1 LKFKK
6 LVHNKKN
13 SLRKKKYPLLHPVKY
28 LVRRSRVWSP
38 PGFQGMTV
46 YAVIKYFLKDFNLPN
61 FTEKAS
67 AISYNFIMS
76 VPTSCLFLFTLAPNL
91 PFVSK
96 IALKI
101 QLQGLIHDIIPST
114 SYNKGL
120 IQFVDSFINGSKIGM
135 LSFTFVLSL
144 FFASGAVMG
153 LMRSF
158 NKNHVGFQKMRGLK
172 TRLEAIKLT
181 MMLFG
186 LLLACIILLLLQRNI
201 LDWIGIKDFHIKNLI
216 FYGKWLFIIG
226 LIFYSYAF
234 IYRYA
239 PSTTRRWNLVSPGA
253 VIATFLS
260 ILVTIGFTT
269 FVNNFGR
276 YNILYGSIGT
286 IMVIMIMIF
295 LNSLVILIGFEINLS
310 INTLKTHAEE
320 EQMGKETKLWVKK

>member
-1 LKFKK
+1 MK
-6 LVHNKKN
+6 
-13 SLRKKKYPLLHPVKY
+13 
-28 LVRRSRVWSP
+28 
-38 PGFQGMTV
+38 T
-46 YAVIKYFLKDFNLPN
+46 YAVMKHFSKDFNLPD

-76 VPTSCLFLFTLAPNL
+76 VPTSCLFLFTLTPNL
-91 PFVSK
+91 PFISK
-96 IALKI
+96 KGLKF
-101 QLQGLIHDIIPST
+101 QLHGLIHDIIPSVT
-114 SYNKGL
+114 YNKGL

-158 NKNHVGFQKMRGLK
+158 NKNHVGFQKMKGLK
-172 TRLEAIKLT
+172 TRWEAIKLT

-186 LLLACIILLLLQRNI
+186 LLLSCIILLLMQRNI
-201 LDWIGIKDFHIKNLI
+201 LNWIGIKDIHIRNLI
-216 FYGKWLFIIG
+216 FYGKWIFIVS

-239 PSTTRRWNLVSPGA
+239 PSTTRRWHLVSPGA
-253 VIATFLS
+253 VVATFLS
-260 ILVTIGFTT
+260 ILVTIGFTA

-295 LNSLVILIGFEINLS
+295 LNSLVILIGFELNLS

-320 EQMGKETKLWVKK
+320 EQGKDAKLWVKK

>member
-1 LKFKK
+1 
-6 LVHNKKN
+6 
-13 SLRKKKYPLLHPVKY
+13 
-28 LVRRSRVWSP
+28 
-38 PGFQGMTV
+38 MTV
-46 YAVIKYFLKDFNLPN
+46 YQVVKHFSKDFNLPN

-76 VPTSCLFLFTLAPNL
+76 VPTSCLFLFTLTPNL
-91 PFVSK
+91 PFISK
-96 IALKI
+96 KGLKT
-101 QLQGLIHDIIPST
+101 QLHGLIHDIIPSAT
-114 SYNKGL
+114 YNKGL

-158 NKNHVGFQKMRGLK
+158 NKNHIGFQKIKGLK
-172 TRLEAIKLT
+172 KRWQAIKLT
-181 MMLFG
+181 IMLFG
-186 LLLACIILLLLQRNI
+186 LLLVCLVLLLLQRNI
-201 LDWIGIKDFHIKNLI
+201 LDWIGVKDFHVRNLI
-216 FYGKWLFIIG
+216 FYGKWILIIG

-239 PSTTRRWNLVSPGA
+239 PSTTRRWKLVSPGA
-253 VIATFLS
+253 VVATFLS
-260 ILVTIGFTT
+260 IWVTIGFTA

-295 LNSLVILIGFEINLS
+295 LNSLVILLGFELNLS

-320 EQMGKETKLWVKK
+320 EQGKGKSIVVK

>member
-1 LKFKK
+1 MQKK
-6 LVHNKKN
+6 INF
-13 SLRKKKYPLLHPVKY
+13 LLHPIKY
-28 LVRRSRVWSP
+28 LVRKSKTWSP

-46 YAVIKYFLKDFNLPN
+46 YQVAKYFLNDFSLPN

-76 VPTSCLFLFTLAPNL
+76 VPTSCLFLFTLTPNL
-91 PFVSK
+91 PFISK
-96 IALKI
+96 KGLKT
-101 QLQGLIHDIIPST
+101 QLHGLIHDIIPSAT
-114 SYNKGL
+114 YNKGL

-158 NKNHVGFQKMRGLK
+158 NKNHVGFQKIKGLK
-172 TRLEAIKLT
+172 KRWQAIKLT

-186 LLLACIILLLLQRNI
+186 LLLVCLVLLLLQRNI
-201 LDWIGIKDFHIKNLI
+201 LDWIGVKDFHIRNLI
-216 FYGKWLFIIG
+216 FYGKWILIIG

-239 PSTTRRWNLVSPGA
+239 PSTTRRWKLVSPGA
-253 VIATFLS
+253 VVATFLS
-260 ILVTIGFTT
+260 IWVTIGFTA

-295 LNSLVILIGFEINLS
+295 LNSLVILLGFELNLS
-310 INTLKTHAEE
+310 INTLKTRAEE
-320 EQMGKETKLWVKK
+320 EQAKETTVFANNN